1 MTREANML
9 TKPNLLSRLDG
20 VRHAGEKQW
29 KACCP
34 AHDDR
39 HPSLSIRETHDGTLL
54 VKCWAGCSAK
64 EIVAA
69 IGLELRDLFPNSMPP
84 LRNMPSREAIQF
96 ERMIVQLGSPHVA
109 PGNLSESDLA
119 RLELAVLRLKSIGA
133 END

>member
-1 MTREANML
+1 ML

-20 VRHAGEKQW
+20 VRHAGEKKW

-39 HPSLSIRETHDGTLL
+39 NPSLSIRETLDGTLL

-69 IGLELRDLFPNSMPP
+69 IGLELRDLFPNSKPP
-84 LRNMPSREAIQF
+84 LRNMPSRAAIMF
-96 ERMIVQLGSPHVA
+96 EREVLNLGRNQAKPLEQA
-109 PGNLSESDLA
+109 DFI

-133 END
+133 KND